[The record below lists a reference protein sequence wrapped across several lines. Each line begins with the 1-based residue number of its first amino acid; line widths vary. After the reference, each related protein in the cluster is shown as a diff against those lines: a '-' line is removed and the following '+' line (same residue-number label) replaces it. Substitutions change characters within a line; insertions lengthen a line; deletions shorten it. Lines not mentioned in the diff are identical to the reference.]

1 MRPEEALTEAR
12 RRAAE
17 YSPPTRGEGIEGL
30 TIEPTDRVGL
40 EQLIEWA
47 VAEPDSEK
55 VRSTRALGAPITALK
70 RGLVHLTR
78 QQTGDLLA
86 QQARFNLHL
95 LTRVAELEERVKRL
109 EDERAG

>member
-1 MRPEEALTEAR
+1 MRPEDALAEAR
-12 RRAAE
+12 RRAAAQAD
-17 YSPPTRGEGIEGL
+17 GEELEGL

-47 VAEPDSEK
+47 VAEPDTEK

-109 EDERAG
+109 EDERTG

>member
-1 MRPEEALTEAR
+1 MKPEQALEEAR
-12 RRAAE
+12 RRAAAQAPAGAE
-17 YSPPTRGEGIEGL
+17 LEGL
-30 TIEPTDRVGL
+30 TIEPTDRVDL

-47 VAEPDSEK
+47 VAEPDPEK

-109 EDERAG
+109 EDKP

>member
-1 MRPEEALTEAR
+1 MRPEEALAEAR

-17 YSPPTRGEGIEGL
+17 HGGGGEIEGL

-47 VAEPDSEK
+47 VAEADIDK

-109 EDERAG
+109 EDER

>member
-1 MRPEEALTEAR
+1 MKPEEALAQAR

-17 YSPPTRGEGIEGL
+17 QDPADVGIEGL

-47 VAEPDSEK
+47 VAEPDPGK
-55 VRSTRALGAPITALK
+55 VRSTRALGAPITAFK

-109 EDERAG
+109 EDERR

>member
-1 MRPEEALTEAR
+1 MKPEQALEEAR
-12 RRAAE
+12 RRAAAQG
-17 YSPPTRGEGIEGL
+17 PAGEELEGL
-30 TIEPTDRVGL
+30 TIEPTDRVDL

-47 VAEPDSEK
+47 VAEPDPDK

-70 RGLVHLTR
+70 RGVVHMTR

-95 LTRVAELEERVKRL
+95 LTRVAELEERIKRL
-109 EDERAG
+109 EEKP

>member
-1 MRPEEALTEAR
+1 MKPEQALEEAR

-17 YSPPTRGEGIEGL
+17 YDPTARDDGLEGL

-47 VAEPDSEK
+47 VAEPDPDK

-109 EDERAG
+109 EER

>member
-1 MRPEEALTEAR
+1 MKPEQALEEAR
-12 RRAAE
+12 RRAAAQSGDE
-17 YSPPTRGEGIEGL
+17 AIEGL
-30 TIEPTDRVGL
+30 TIAPTDRVGL

-47 VAEPDSEK
+47 VAEPDPDK

-70 RGLVHLTR
+70 RGMVHLTR

-109 EDERAG
+109 EDGS

>member
-1 MRPEEALTEAR
+1 MRPEEALAEAR

-17 YSPPTRGEGIEGL
+17 HDPGGEQIEGL

-47 VAEPDSEK
+47 VAEPDADK

-78 QQTGDLLA
+78 
-86 QQARFNLHL
+86 
-95 LTRVAELEERVKRL
+95 
-109 EDERAG
+109 

>member
-17 YSPPTRGEGIEGL
+17 HGGGDAIEGL

-47 VAEPDSEK
+47 VAEADIDK

>member
-1 MRPEEALTEAR
+1 MKPEQALEEAR

-17 YSPPTRGEGIEGL
+17 YDPPARDDGIEGL

-47 VAEPDSEK
+47 VAEPDPDK

-70 RGLVHLTR
+70 RGMVHLTR

-109 EDERAG
+109 EEL

>member
-1 MRPEEALTEAR
+1 MKPEEALDEAR
-12 RRAAE
+12 RRAAAQDP
-17 YSPPTRGEGIEGL
+17 SADGLEGL

-47 VAEPDSEK
+47 VAEPDPGK

-109 EDERAG
+109 EDQR

>member
-1 MRPEEALTEAR
+1 MRPEEALAEAR

-17 YSPPTRGEGIEGL
+17 HDPEGEQIEGL
-30 TIEPTDRVGL
+30 TIEPTDRVEL

-47 VAEPDSEK
+47 VAEPDADK

>member
-1 MRPEEALTEAR
+1 MRPEEALAEAR

-17 YSPPTRGEGIEGL
+17 QDPGGEQIEGL

-47 VAEPDSEK
+47 VAEPDADK

-109 EDERAG
+109 EDERS

>member
-1 MRPEEALTEAR
+1 MRPEQALEEAR
-12 RRAAE
+12 RRAAAQ
-17 YSPPTRGEGIEGL
+17 SGDEGLEGL

-47 VAEPDSEK
+47 VLEADPGK

-70 RGLVHLTR
+70 RGIVHLTR
-78 QQTGDLLA
+78 QQTGDLIA

-95 LTRVAELEERVKRL
+95 LTRVAELEERLKRL
-109 EDERAG
+109 EEK

>member
-1 MRPEEALTEAR
+1 MNPEQALQEAR
-12 RRAAE
+12 RRAAAQDPSCE
-17 YSPPTRGEGIEGL
+17 ELEGL

-47 VAEPDSEK
+47 VAEPDPDK

-70 RGLVHLTR
+70 RGMVHLTR

-95 LTRVAELEERVKRL
+95 LTRVAELEERIKRL
-109 EDERAG
+109 EDAP

>member
-1 MRPEEALTEAR
+1 MKPEQALEEAR
-12 RRAAE
+12 RRAAK
-17 YSPPTRGEGIEGL
+17 YDPPAHEAIEGL

-47 VAEPDSEK
+47 VAEPDPDK
-55 VRSTRALGAPITALK
+55 VRSTRVLGAPITALK
-70 RGLVHLTR
+70 RGMVHLTR

-109 EDERAG
+109 EEER

>member
-1 MRPEEALTEAR
+1 MKPEQALEEAR
-12 RRAAE
+12 RRAAAH
-17 YSPPTRGEGIEGL
+17 SGDDGIEGL

-47 VAEPDSEK
+47 VAEPDLGK

-70 RGLVHLTR
+70 HALVHLTR

-109 EDERAG
+109 EDGPR

>member
-1 MRPEEALTEAR
+1 MKPEQALEEAR
-12 RRAAE
+12 RRAAAQSDAE
-17 YSPPTRGEGIEGL
+17 AIEGL

-47 VAEPDSEK
+47 VVEADPGK

-70 RGLVHLTR
+70 RGVVHLTR

-109 EDERAG
+109 EEER

>member
-1 MRPEEALTEAR
+1 MKPEQALEEAR
-12 RRAAE
+12 RRAAAQD
-17 YSPPTRGEGIEGL
+17 PAGDALEGL

-47 VAEPDSEK
+47 VAEPDPDK

-70 RGLVHLTR
+70 RGMVHLTR

-109 EDERAG
+109 EDGQR

>member
-1 MRPEEALTEAR
+1 MRPEEALAAAR

-17 YSPPTRGEGIEGL
+17 YDPPTPEEIEGL

-47 VAEPDSEK
+47 VAEPDPEK

-95 LTRVAELEERVKRL
+95 LTRIAELEERVRRL
-109 EDERAG
+109 EER

>member
-1 MRPEEALTEAR
+1 MKPEQALEEAR
-12 RRAAE
+12 RRAAALD
-17 YSPPTRGEGIEGL
+17 PLGEEVGGL
-30 TIEPTDRVGL
+30 TIEPTDRVDL

-47 VAEPDSEK
+47 VPELDPDK

-70 RGLVHLTR
+70 RGMVHLTR

-95 LTRVAELEERVKRL
+95 LTRVAELEERIKRL
-109 EDERAG
+109 EER

>member
-1 MRPEEALTEAR
+1 MKPEEALAQAR
-12 RRAAE
+12 QRAAQQD
-17 YSPPTRGEGIEGL
+17 PADGAIEGL

-47 VAEPDSEK
+47 VAEPDPGK
-55 VRSTRALGAPITALK
+55 VRSTRALGAPITAFK
-70 RGLVHLTR
+70 RGIVHLTR

-109 EDERAG
+109 EDERR

>member
-1 MRPEEALTEAR
+1 MKPEEALDEAR
-12 RRAAE
+12 RRAAAQDL
-17 YSPPTRGEGIEGL
+17 SGEGLEGL

-47 VAEPDSEK
+47 VAEPNADK

-70 RGLVHLTR
+70 RGMVHLTR

-109 EDERAG
+109 EDER

>member
-1 MRPEEALTEAR
+1 MNSEDALDQAR
-12 RRAAE
+12 RRAAAYDAE
-17 YSPPTRGEGIEGL
+17 HDLEGL

-47 VAEPDSEK
+47 VLEPDPQK

-70 RGLVHLTR
+70 RGIVHLTR
-78 QQTGDLLA
+78 QQTGDLIA

-95 LTRVAELEERVKRL
+95 LTRVAELEERLKRL
-109 EDERAG
+109 EDRP

>member
-1 MRPEEALTEAR
+1 MKPEQALEEAR
-12 RRAAE
+12 RRAAAQSDAE
-17 YSPPTRGEGIEGL
+17 AIEGL

-47 VAEPDSEK
+47 VAEPDPDK
-55 VRSTRALGAPITALK
+55 VRSTRVLGAPITALK
-70 RGLVHLTR
+70 RGMVHLTR

-109 EDERAG
+109 EDRS

>member
-1 MRPEEALTEAR
+1 MKPEQALEEAR
-12 RRAAE
+12 RRAAA
-17 YSPPTRGEGIEGL
+17 PGPAGEEL
-30 TIEPTDRVGL
+30 EWRTIEPTDRVEL

-47 VAEPDSEK
+47 VPEPDLDK

-70 RGLVHLTR
+70 RGMIHLTR

-95 LTRVAELEERVKRL
+95 LTRVAELEERIKRL
-109 EDERAG
+109 EDKP

>member
-1 MRPEEALTEAR
+1 MRPEQALEEAR
-12 RRAAE
+12 RRAAAQDPSGDE
-17 YSPPTRGEGIEGL
+17 LEGL

-47 VAEPDSEK
+47 VAEPDPEK
-55 VRSTRALGAPITALK
+55 VRSTRVLGAPITALK
-70 RGLVHLTR
+70 RATVHLTR

-95 LTRVAELEERVKRL
+95 LNRVAELEERVKRL
-109 EDERAG
+109 EDKR

>member
-1 MRPEEALTEAR
+1 MRPEQALEEAR
-12 RRAAE
+12 RRAAAQ
-17 YSPPTRGEGIEGL
+17 SGDEGIEGL

-47 VAEPDSEK
+47 VAEADPGK

-95 LTRVAELEERVKRL
+95 LTRVAELEERIKRL
-109 EDERAG
+109 EER

>member
-1 MRPEEALTEAR
+1 MRPEEALVEAR

-17 YSPPTRGEGIEGL
+17 YGPPAREEIEGL

-47 VAEPDSEK
+47 VAEADIDK

-95 LTRVAELEERVKRL
+95 LTRVAELEERIKRL
-109 EDERAG
+109 EER

>member
-1 MRPEEALTEAR
+1 MNPEQALAEAR
-12 RRAAE
+12 RRAAAYDAE
-17 YSPPTRGEGIEGL
+17 SEIEGL

-47 VAEPDSEK
+47 VLEADPGK

-70 RGLVHLTR
+70 RGIVHLTR
-78 QQTGDLLA
+78 QQTGDLIA

-95 LTRVAELEERVKRL
+95 LTRVAELEERLKRL
-109 EDERAG
+109 EDRP

>member
-1 MRPEEALTEAR
+1 MKPEQALEEAR
-12 RRAAE
+12 RRAAAQ
-17 YSPPTRGEGIEGL
+17 SGDDQIEGL

-47 VAEPDSEK
+47 VAEPDSDK
-55 VRSTRALGAPITALK
+55 VRSTRALGGPITALK
-70 RGLVHLTR
+70 RGMVHLTR
-78 QQTGDLLA
+78 QQTADLLA

-109 EDERAG
+109 EDER

>member
-1 MRPEEALTEAR
+1 MRPEEALEQAR
-12 RRAAE
+12 RRAAQHSDDAE
-17 YSPPTRGEGIEGL
+17 IEGL

-47 VAEPDSEK
+47 VAEADIDK

>member
-1 MRPEEALTEAR
+1 MKPEQALQEAR
-12 RRAAE
+12 RRAAAHSE
-17 YSPPTRGEGIEGL
+17 DEAIEGL

-47 VAEPDSEK
+47 VAEPDPEK

-70 RGLVHLTR
+70 RGMVHLTR

-109 EDERAG
+109 EDRP